1 MGSSRRTTSM
11 AWRIP
16 LRSPSSSS
24 TSMWMRQ
31 NASGSNQAKARSQP
45 QATSS
50 TSTPITA
57 QRFIRAV
64 RASLELHQRAHDAVV
79 LVVALV
85 LVVEAC
91 RPPLVELDGVAG
103 FVDEDRHRPDES
115 VFRAHVDAGPAA
127 CVLAVPEAAA
137 PKAAAG
143 GIGIDRADVHAHLAV
158 VLGRAVAQRLQR
170 PLPL

>member
-16 LRSPSSSS
+16 LRSPSSNS

-45 QATSS
+45 QAISS

-64 RASLELHQRAHDAVV
+64 ASLEVHEGAHDAVV

-85 LVVEAC
+85 LVVEA
-91 RPPLVELDGVAG
+91 RRAPLVELDGVAG
-103 FVDEDRHRPDES
+103 LVDENRHRPDEP
-115 VFRAHVDAGPAA
+115 VLGAHVAAGPGAG
-127 CVLAVPEAAA
+127 VLAVPEAG
-137 PKAAAG
+137 AAAG
-143 GIGIDRADVHAHLAV
+143 HTG
-158 VLGRAVAQRLQR
+158 Q
-170 PLPL
+170 